1 MTFDRDNEMDFE
13 NRVIAPEYVPE
24 DAEVENPL
32 RPRTFADYV
41 GQEKVKEN
49 LEVFIQA
56 AKQRKESLDHVL
68 LYGPPGLGK
77 TTLSGI
83 IANEILGMPPFDG
96 LGISPDIAYL
106 VAAYIAWMELVSI
119 LENICKINPEL
130 PFAKILM
137 MFNIDVDTK
146 EPNAVESETAPE
158 K

>member
-1 MTFDRDNEMDFE
+1 MIDVSIVCGILIIMDIVCGTVAAMRNKE
-13 NRVIAPEYVPE
+13 LCSSIAREGMYNKIGE
-24 DAEVENPL
+24 AM
-32 RPRTFADYV
+32 F
-41 GQEKVKEN
+41 
-49 LEVFIQA
+49 
-56 AKQRKESLDHVL
+56 L
-68 LYGPPGLGK
+68 LI
-77 TTLSGI
+77 GI
-83 IANEILGMPPFDG
+83 IANEILAMPPFDG

-137 MFNIDVDTK
+137 MFNIDVDSE

>member
-1 MTFDRDNEMDFE
+1 MVKVSIVCGILIIMDIVCGTVAAMR
-13 NRVIAPEYVPE
+13 N
-24 DAEVENPL
+24 
-32 RPRTFADYV
+32 
-41 GQEKVKEN
+41 KE
-49 LEVFIQA
+49 LC
-56 AKQRKESLDHVL
+56 SSVL
-68 LYGPPGLGK
+68 LDGMYNKIGEAMFL
-77 TTLSGI
+77 LIGI
-83 IANEILGMPPFDG
+83 IANEILGIPPFDG

-137 MFNIDVDTK
+137 IFNVDVDPE

>member
-1 MTFDRDNEMDFE
+1 MINVSIVCGILIIMDIVCGTVAAMR
-13 NRVIAPEYVPE
+13 NRELRSSIAREGMYNKIGE
-24 DAEVENPL
+24 AM
-32 RPRTFADYV
+32 F
-41 GQEKVKEN
+41 
-49 LEVFIQA
+49 
-56 AKQRKESLDHVL
+56 L
-68 LYGPPGLGK
+68 LI
-77 TTLSGI
+77 GI
-83 IANEILGMPPFDG
+83 IANKILAMPPFDG

-137 MFNIDVDTK
+137 MFNIDVDTE

>member
-1 MTFDRDNEMDFE
+1 MINVSIVCGTLIIMDIVCGTVAAMRNKE
-13 NRVIAPEYVPE
+13 LCSYIAREGMYNKIGE
-24 DAEVENPL
+24 AM
-32 RPRTFADYV
+32 F
-41 GQEKVKEN
+41 
-49 LEVFIQA
+49 
-56 AKQRKESLDHVL
+56 L
-68 LYGPPGLGK
+68 LI
-77 TTLSGI
+77 SI
-83 IANEILGMPPFDG
+83 IANEILAIPPFDG

-119 LENICKINPEL
+119 IENICKINPEL

>member
-1 MTFDRDNEMDFE
+1 MINLSIVCGILIIMDIVCGTVAAMRNKE
-13 NRVIAPEYVPE
+13 LCSSIAREGMYNKIGE
-24 DAEVENPL
+24 AM
-32 RPRTFADYV
+32 F
-41 GQEKVKEN
+41 
-49 LEVFIQA
+49 
-56 AKQRKESLDHVL
+56 L
-68 LYGPPGLGK
+68 LI
-77 TTLSGI
+77 GI
-83 IANEILGMPPFDG
+83 IANEILAMPPFDT

-146 EPNAVESETAPE
+146 EPNTLESETAPE

>member
-1 MTFDRDNEMDFE
+1 MINVSIVCGILIIMDIVCGTVAAMRNKELCSSILREGMYNKIGEAMFLL
-13 NRVIAPEYVPE
+13 IA
-24 DAEVENPL
+24 
-32 RPRTFADYV
+32 
-41 GQEKVKEN
+41 
-49 LEVFIQA
+49 
-56 AKQRKESLDHVL
+56 
-68 LYGPPGLGK
+68 
-77 TTLSGI
+77 I
-83 IANEILGMPPFDG
+83 IANEILAMPPFDG

-146 EPNAVESETAPE
+146 EPNEVESETAPD

>member
-1 MTFDRDNEMDFE
+1 MINVSIACGILIIMDIVCGTVAAMRNKE
-13 NRVIAPEYVPE
+13 LCSAIAREGMYNKIGE
-24 DAEVENPL
+24 AM
-32 RPRTFADYV
+32 F
-41 GQEKVKEN
+41 
-49 LEVFIQA
+49 
-56 AKQRKESLDHVL
+56 L
-68 LYGPPGLGK
+68 LI
-77 TTLSGI
+77 GI
-83 IANEILGMPPFDG
+83 IANEILAMPPFDG

-137 MFNIDVDTK
+137 MFNIDVDSK

>member
-1 MTFDRDNEMDFE
+1 MINLSIVCGILIIMDIVCGTVAAMRNKE
-13 NRVIAPEYVPE
+13 LCSSIAREGMYNKIGE
-24 DAEVENPL
+24 AM
-32 RPRTFADYV
+32 F
-41 GQEKVKEN
+41 
-49 LEVFIQA
+49 
-56 AKQRKESLDHVL
+56 L
-68 LYGPPGLGK
+68 LI
-77 TTLSGI
+77 GI
-83 IANEILGMPPFDG
+83 IANEILAMPPFDG

-146 EPNAVESETAPE
+146 EPNSVESETAPE

>member
-1 MTFDRDNEMDFE
+1 MINVSIVCGILIIMDIVCGTVAAMR
-13 NRVIAPEYVPE
+13 NRELCSSIAREGMYNKIGE
-24 DAEVENPL
+24 AMFL
-32 RPRTFADYV
+32 
-41 GQEKVKEN
+41 
-49 LEVFIQA
+49 
-56 AKQRKESLDHVL
+56 
-68 LYGPPGLGK
+68 
-77 TTLSGI
+77 LSGI
-83 IANEILGMPPFDG
+83 IANEILAMPPFDG

-146 EPNAVESETAPE
+146 EPNDVESETAPE